1 MSWFNEISQ
10 LSKRFLTALVPCL
23 LCLFVLSNRPFVVRQ
38 LIGPNSNTR
47 FHSPV
52 GDSTSSHAGRNLFF
66 MELVDDAGPDLQ
78 DIQRNGIGIETD
90 SQTAIEEHWIGV
102 AAKTEA
108 LFRSPVQRFESVL
121 NL

>member
-1 MSWFNEISQ
+1 
-10 LSKRFLTALVPCL
+10 
-23 LCLFVLSNRPFVVRQ
+23 LFVLSNRPFVVRQ
-38 LIGPNSNTR
+38 LIEPNSNTG

-66 MELVDDAGPDLQ
+66 MESVDDAGPDLQ

-90 SQTAIEEHWIGV
+90 SQTPIEEHWIGV
-102 AAKTEA
+102 AAETEA